1 MVIQVPYPHEIDLTL
16 PGLLLPTPND
26 LLRME
31 RRHWSVRRNFTN
43 NLARMV
49 WATLFNSPHRA
60 ALRYAPMRRCRIR
73 VDRCSA
79 GRPDPDAIKGCAKPL
94 LDVLQPR
101 SKRHPYGLGVIA
113 DDSDAVIE
121 HLDVRPVSTK
131 RGAYAT
137 RIVITPIEASP

>member
-1 MVIQVPYPHEIDLTL
+1 MATYPDPIDLTL

-31 RRHWSVRRNFTN
+31 RRHWSVRRNFTM

-60 ALRYAPMRRCRIR
+60 ALQRDAIKRCRILIER
-73 VDRCSA
+73 HSA

-121 HLDVRPVSTK
+121 HLDVRHVQAK
-131 RGAYAT
+131 RGTYAA
-137 RIVITPIEASP
+137 RIVITPTATKARP